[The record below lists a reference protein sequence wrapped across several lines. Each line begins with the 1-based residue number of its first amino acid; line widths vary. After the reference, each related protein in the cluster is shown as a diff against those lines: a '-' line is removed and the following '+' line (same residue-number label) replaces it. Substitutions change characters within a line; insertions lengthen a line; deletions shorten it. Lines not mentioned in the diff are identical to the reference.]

1 MHDAMS
7 AINVEMRKVVLPITC
22 KYEKDVDK
30 ESDSTKCI
38 WAFSMKKTRKLL
50 KGLYR
55 WKLGIFLVSV
65 KFFWFEMVRG
75 EFSRVGVKKCS
86 NMDVLR
92 KIVKGPPTTRRR
104 NPRPPP
110 VDQMAF

>member
-1 MHDAMS
+1 MFIKKPFSLISVEYSAGCWDMHDAMS

-30 ESDSTKCI
+30 DSDLTKCI

-55 WKLGIFLVSV
+55 WKLGM
-65 KFFWFEMVRG
+65 FF
-75 EFSRVGVKKCS
+75 
-86 NMDVLR
+86 
-92 KIVKGPPTTRRR
+92 
-104 NPRPPP
+104 
-110 VDQMAF
+110 